1 MRINHNLTAL
11 NTYRQ
16 YSTNSVNTNKSME
29 KLSSGLRINRAADDA
44 AGLSISE
51 KMRAQIKGLTQGTRN
66 AQDGVSFIQTA
77 EGALTE
83 VSDMLTRMKE
93 LSTQVQNGTYSED
106 DQANIGLEMKALG
119 KAVTDI
125 YTTTEFNGKKV
136 FGNATEV
143 DLLAVNNDALASVSS
158 AAAAATDAAAT
169 IHYGESG
176 DQTLSIA
183 QVATENLSILTLAT
197 SHATTAAS
205 AAAVTTDMVED
216 AITEVNTTRAN
227 YGAWQNQLE
236 HATNNMSATKENLQS
251 AESRVRDVDMA
262 DEMMTYTK
270 NNILLQAAQAMLA
283 QANAQPQGVL
293 QLLQ

>member
-16 YSTNSVNTNKSME
+16 YNTNSVNTNKSME

-51 KMRAQIKGLTQGTRN
+51 KMRSQIKGLSQGTRN

-93 LSTQVQNGTYSED
+93 LSTQVQNGTYSTD
-106 DQANIGLEMKALG
+106 DQTNIGLEMKALG
-119 KAVTDI
+119 KAITDI
-125 YTTTEFNGKKV
+125 YTTTEFNGKNV
-136 FGNATEV
+136 FGQSTTISGSDDILAAVAAT
-143 DLLAVNNDALASVSS
+143 S
-158 AAAAATDAAAT
+158 AAAAAAAE

-176 DQTLSIA
+176 TQTLTIG
-183 QVATENLSILTLAT
+183 QVATTNLSALTTLTHAAT
-197 SHATTAAS
+197 DS
-205 AAAVTTDMVED
+205 AGAMAVTAGAVES

-236 HATNNMSATKENLQS
+236 HATNNMAATKENLQS

>member
-16 YSTNSVNTNKSME
+16 YNTNSVNTNKSME

-51 KMRAQIKGLTQGTRN
+51 KMRSQIKGLTQGTRN

-93 LSTQVQNGTYSED
+93 LSTQVQNGTYSTD
-106 DQANIGLEMKALG
+106 DQTNIGLEMNALG
-119 KAVTDI
+119 KAITDI
-125 YTTTEFNGKKV
+125 YTTTEFNGKNV
-136 FGNATEV
+136 FGQATV
-143 DLLAVNNDALASVSS
+143 TGTADDNLAAVTASTVAAS
-158 AAAAATDAAAT
+158 AAAV

-176 DQTLSIA
+176 DQTLNIG
-183 QVATENLSILTLAT
+183 QVSTLKLSTLTGLT
-197 SHATTAAS
+197 HSATTS
-205 AAAVTTDMVED
+205 AGAMAVTTDAVEE

-236 HATNNMSATKENLQS
+236 HATNNMAATKENLQS